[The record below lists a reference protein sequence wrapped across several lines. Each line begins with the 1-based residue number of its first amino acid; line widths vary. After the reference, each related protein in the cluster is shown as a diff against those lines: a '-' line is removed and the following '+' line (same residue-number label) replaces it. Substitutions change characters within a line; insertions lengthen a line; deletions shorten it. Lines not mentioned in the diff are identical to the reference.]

1 MDRKTF
7 GIALRKAR
15 VAKNLT
21 QTQLAKKAGF
31 TMRAVQYWEQG
42 RKNITLENA
51 VRLLDALGLE
61 LVITEKGGETH
72 GGGQTENL

>member
-15 VAKNLT
+15 MAKNLT

-31 TMRAVQYWEQG
+31 TMRAVQYWEHG
-42 RKNITLENA
+42 SKNITLENA
-51 VRLLDALGLE
+51 AKLLDALGME
-61 LVITEKGGETH
+61 IIIQDKPA
-72 GGGQTENL
+72 